1 MKELVD
7 QQKSVELGKD
17 NVSELKIST
26 RLRTILKN
34 NGCERLRDVSRYSK
48 MEILAFRNMGVVVYQ
63 ELEDVCGRYGVE
75 IQEYDPKNV
84 LISEL
89 NISARMKTALY
100 AKKCETLYDIKQL
113 IKEEILM
120 MRNVGK
126 KSYRDLFEV
135 CASYGVTLYGVEDL
149 NDVEHGIEFQ
159 YDSYRKLFGKG
170 IKSKK
175 DVQRTSLEEL
185 KEISAGDDE
194 IYQLLSKLKAL
205 VG

>member
-1 MKELVD
+1 MTNGCIIFQAEDISLGIPQVKFQCREGERRKESLGANEEQLLSLFRKLNEKNQGSLIESMKELVD

-17 NVSELKIST
+17 NVSKLKIST

-89 NISARMKTALY
+89 NISERMRTALY
-100 AKKCETLYDIKQL
+100 AKRCETLYDIKQL

-120 MRNVGK
+120 MRN
-126 KSYRDLFEV
+126 S
-135 CASYGVTLYGVEDL
+135 CLY
-149 NDVEHGIEFQ
+149 
-159 YDSYRKLFGKG
+159 S
-170 IKSKK
+170 
-175 DVQRTSLEEL
+175 
-185 KEISAGDDE
+185 
-194 IYQLLSKLKAL
+194 
-205 VG
+205 